1 MIVVTGLRVTDLTYA
16 RIVLPNPGYFV
27 SIRTTPP
34 SATNTVV
41 TPLTPPS
48 VGLARPPVTMKR
60 LSLTFSSRMSMG
72 LCCAPTTAI
81 VSAAIAT
88 RTPSVVHRLM
98 ASPPVAGKRNMDP
111 NECAGLY
118 GGDNTE
124 MQRHAWNQ
132 LRFGAADP
140 NAPWSRGPSAPERYV
155 AHNPAAWTPQFE
167 NYARIRYA
175 GTGSASSLEDR
186 KSTRLNSSHVAISY
200 AVFCLKK
207 KN

>member
-1 MIVVTGLRVTDLTYA
+1 LMIVVTGLLVTDLTCA

-98 ASPPVAGKRNMDP
+98 ASPPVAGRRKWIRN
-111 NECAGLY
+111 ERAGLY
-118 GGDNTE
+118 GGDNTGKAE
-124 MQRHAWNQ
+124 TR
-132 LRFGAADP
+132 LE
-140 NAPWSRGPSAPERYV
+140 SAPFRRSRSERAV
-155 AHNPAAWTPQFE
+155 ERSTAE
-167 NYARIRYA
+167 NTKGTEERTLMVIMAPEAVTARR
-175 GTGSASSLEDR
+175 ER
-186 KSTRLNSSHVAISY
+186 
-200 AVFCLKK
+200 
-207 KN
+207 